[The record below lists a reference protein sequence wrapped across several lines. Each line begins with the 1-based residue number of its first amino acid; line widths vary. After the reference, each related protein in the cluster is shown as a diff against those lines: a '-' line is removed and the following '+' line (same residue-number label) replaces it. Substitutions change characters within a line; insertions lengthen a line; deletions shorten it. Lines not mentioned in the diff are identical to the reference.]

1 MIVSCLR
8 KTAFALLLVV
18 AALDWSKADVPNRFS
33 YQGRLTD
40 ATGTAL
46 PDGSKGVRFVIYN
59 DPTSSNPV
67 NVLWDSGPTSVTTTD
82 GLFSVTLGEAP
93 MPSFPSDLFAD
104 SMTWLGIT
112 VGADPELSP
121 RTRVAAVPY
130 AMHAGSAEEL
140 TDDQYVNDTGD
151 VITGDLQFD
160 GPAHLAN
167 LQLLNQAD
175 HSNIAMRYQGNIKA
189 WLSSSQYGSIFL
201 YDISDQNTAFLSSGA
216 SLGGSLQ
223 LYNPTTLG
231 GVIALGGSP
240 SGVSSLRMV
249 DTAGTYTH
257 QFLGVLSG
265 DASTVLPPNAINSNE
280 LVNEPGLAANRSG
293 NIIELNSSTT
303 MQDLTTVTITTPTEG
318 YIFLQAHC
326 WVVSSNTTANQGGYI
341 QIDETAGGSIQSPY
355 YSFSGADGF
364 FSTQTN
370 YYSNS
375 NQRVYFKSA
384 GTYTFRLEGRRWTN
398 NGVVAVWFPSLTAI
412 FLPTSYGSVTTLASS
427 SGTGGFESVVLL
439 GPSNVPSVHK
449 APNADNLYEVDL
461 RELELRAARARAE
474 LERAR
479 AEADR
484 AEMDLRMEQE
494 RRMRDAGDSDDK

>member
-8 KTAFALLLVV
+8 KTAIVLALVV
-18 AALDWSKADVPNRFS
+18 ASLDWSNADVPNRFN

-40 ATGTAL
+40 AMGMAL
-46 PDGSKGVRFVIYN
+46 PDGPKGIRFIIYD
-59 DPTSSNPV
+59 DPISSNPA
-67 NVLWDSGPTSVTTTD
+67 NILWDSGPTTVTTTD

-93 MPSFPSDLFAD
+93 LPSFPSDLFAD
-104 SMTWLGIT
+104 SLTWLGIT

-130 AMHAGSAEEL
+130 AMHAGSADLL

-167 LQLLNQAD
+167 LQLLNQVD
-175 HSNIAMRYQGNIKA
+175 HSNISMRYQGNIKA

-201 YDISDQNTAFLSSGA
+201 YDNSDQNTAFLSSGA

-223 LYNPTTLG
+223 LYNPTTLS

-240 SGVSSLRMV
+240 SGVSSLRMF

-280 LVNEPGLAANRSG
+280 LVNEPGIAANRSG
-293 NIIELNSSTT
+293 TTVELNSSTT
-303 MQDLTTVTITTPTEG
+303 MQDLTTVTISTPTEG

-326 WVVSSNTTANQGGYI
+326 WVVSSGTTISQGGYI
-341 QIDETAGGSIQSPY
+341 QIDETAGGTIVAPY
-355 YSFSGADGF
+355 YTFSGADGYF
-364 FSTQTN
+364 GTQTH

-398 NGVVAVWFPSLTAI
+398 NGVAAVWFPSLTAI

-427 SGTGGFESVVLL
+427 SEAGGFDTAVPI
-439 GPSNVPSVHK
+439 GPSNVPSAHK
-449 APNADNLYEVDL
+449 ALNADNLYEVDL
-461 RELELRAARARAE
+461 RELELRAARAQAE

-479 AEADR
+479 ADAAR
-484 AEMDLRMEQE
+484 AEMDLRMERE
-494 RRMRDAGDSDDK
+494 RRIRDAGDVDY